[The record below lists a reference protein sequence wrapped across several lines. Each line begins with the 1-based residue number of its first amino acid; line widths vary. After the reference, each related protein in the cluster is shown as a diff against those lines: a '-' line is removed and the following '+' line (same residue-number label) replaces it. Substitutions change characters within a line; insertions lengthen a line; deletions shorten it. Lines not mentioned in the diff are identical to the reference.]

1 MKYIK
6 KFENFDTDLN
16 IVAEI
21 EYDDELL
28 KIVLQQNNPFDI
40 LLYAIDENGEDYI
53 DITTK
58 LENNDLTDAV
68 WIQENGKEEDIANIL
83 IDKNIL
89 EKTTAVTKQ
98 GFNHYRKY
106 DLKINN

>member
-1 MKYIK
+1 MKYLK
-6 KFENFDTDLN
+6 KFENFENDLN

-40 LLYAIDENGEDYI
+40 LLYDSEGEDYI

-89 EKTTAVTKQ
+89 EKTSAVTKQ
-98 GFNHYRKY
+98 GFNNYRKY
-106 DLKINN
+106 DLI